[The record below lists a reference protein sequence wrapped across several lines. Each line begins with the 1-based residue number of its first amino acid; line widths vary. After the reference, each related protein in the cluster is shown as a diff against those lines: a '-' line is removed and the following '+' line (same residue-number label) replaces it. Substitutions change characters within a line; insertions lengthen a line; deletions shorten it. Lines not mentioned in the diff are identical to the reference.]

1 MFRLWRTEKRL
12 QEKLEAY
19 LSQVMSSLGRLKD
32 AFPLGLDGTFARQTD
47 LANPVHEMESVADDM
62 RRELELELYSGKL
75 LPDSRA
81 EMLALVESI
90 DRISNVA
97 ENIVDFFSIQKA
109 AVPQELHAGVQGL
122 LLKSLETCAAM
133 SETVRL
139 LLDDLSKIRA
149 CAEEVDQL
157 ESQCDRRERR
167 LLRRL
172 FDLELE
178 LAHKLHVRELVG
190 SIGSL
195 ADHAE
200 NVADMVERMAVK
212 RRL

>member
-1 MFRLWRTEKRL
+1 LWRTDKRL

-19 LSQVMSSLGRLKD
+19 LAQVMSSLGRLKE
-32 AFPLGLDGTFARQTD
+32 AFPRGLDGTFARQTA
-47 LANPVHEMESVADDM
+47 LENPVHEMESVADDM
-62 RRELELELYSGKL
+62 RRDLELELYSGKL
-75 LPDSRA
+75 LPESRA
-81 EMLALVESI
+81 DMLTLVEAV

-97 ENIVDFFSIQKA
+97 ESIVEFFSIQKLD
-109 AVPQELHAGVQGL
+109 VPAELHEDIHDL

-139 LLDDLSKIRA
+139 LLDDLSKIRG

-157 ESQCDRRERR
+157 ESQCDTRERR
-167 LLRRL
+167 LVRRL
-172 FDLELE
+172 FELDLEL
-178 LAHKLHVRELVG
+178 ARKLHVRDLV
-190 SIGSL
+190 SCIASL
-195 ADHAE
+195 ADQAE